1 MNWYNWYYGI
11 TPESV
16 EEATIQANEIIKTE
30 GSFAKTEGSFAKTE
44 GSFAKTEVE
53 VNPHTF
59 PSANF
64 TQPEPMVNIAQL
76 ETEQESVEFLIYPSN
91 KRTKRTR

>member
-1 MNWYNWYYGI
+1 MFYIGYLDYMSWYNWYYNI

-16 EEATIQANEIIKTE
+16 EEPTE
-30 GSFAKTEGSFAKTE
+30 PEQEKK
-44 GSFAKTEVE
+44 EVE

-64 TQPEPMVNIAQL
+64 TQPEPMINIAQL
-76 ETEQESVEFLIYPSN
+76 ETEQENVYKDFLIYP
-91 KRTKRTR
+91 KRNRRQRR

>member
-1 MNWYNWYYGI
+1 MFYIGYDYYINWYNWYYGI

-16 EEATIQANEIIKTE
+16 EEATIEANEIIKNIE
-30 GSFAKTEGSFAKTE
+30 LEN
-44 GSFAKTEVE
+44 
-53 VNPHTF
+53 NPHTF

-76 ETEQESVEFLIYPSN
+76 ETEQENVCKDFLIYPNPKKS
-91 KRTKRTR
+91 KRTRY

>member
-1 MNWYNWYYGI
+1 MFYIGYDYYMNWYNWYYGI

-30 GSFAKTEGSFAKTE
+30 LEN
-44 GSFAKTEVE
+44 
-53 VNPHTF
+53 NPHTF

-64 TQPEPMVNIAQL
+64 TQPEPMINIAQL

-91 KRTKRTR
+91 KRTKRTRY